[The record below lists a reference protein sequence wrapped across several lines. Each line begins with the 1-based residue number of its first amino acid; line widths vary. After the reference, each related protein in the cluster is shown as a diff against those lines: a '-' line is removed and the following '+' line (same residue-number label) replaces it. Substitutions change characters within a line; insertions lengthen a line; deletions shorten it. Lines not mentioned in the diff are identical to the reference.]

1 MTAEPRRKFLP
12 ACGIKSAGLESTLS
26 RELTWGDACPHL
38 AEFEEVLL
46 PYLDAAFNLARHLT
60 RDDHEAEDVVQDA
73 YLRALKYFDSYHGAN
88 ARAWLLR
95 IVRHTFYTLR
105 RRQRRGEL
113 LLTEFADEL
122 HSAATLPEDPERLL
136 LRRDAGRVLRDAL
149 ANLPAGSREVI
160 VLRELEGLSY
170 REISQVTGL
179 PLGTVM
185 SRLSRAR
192 ERLQLALKLHQ
203 PEER

>member
-1 MTAEPRRKFLP
+1 MNVR
-12 ACGIKSAGLESTLS
+12 
-26 RELTWGDACPHL
+26 L
-38 AEFEEVLL
+38 AQFEEILV
-46 PYLDAAFNLARHLT
+46 PHLDAAFNLARHLT

-73 YLRALKYFDSYHGAN
+73 YLRALKYFDSYNGAN

-95 IVRHTFYTLR
+95 IVRHTFYTR
-105 RRQRRGEL
+105 RRQQRRGEQ
-113 LLTEFADEL
+113 LLTAFDEDL
-122 HSAATLPEDPERLL
+122 HSSAAAPDDPERLF

-149 ANLPAGSREVI
+149 AKLPAIGREVI

-179 PLGTVM
+179 PVGTVM

-192 ERLQLALKLHQ
+192 ERLQLALKQHQ
-203 PEER
+203 TEDR

>member
-1 MTAEPRRKFLP
+1 MALP
-12 ACGIKSAGLESTLS
+12 
-26 RELTWGDACPHL
+26 L
-38 AEFEEVLL
+38 AEFEEALL
-46 PYLDAAFNLARHLT
+46 PHIDAAFNLARHLT
-60 RDDHEAEDVVQDA
+60 RDDHDAEDVVQDA
-73 YLRALKYFDSYHGAN
+73 YLRALKYFGSYHGAN

-95 IVRHTFYTLR
+95 IVRHTFYTR
-105 RRQRRGEL
+105 RRQQRRGEQ
-113 LLTEFADEL
+113 LLTAFVDDI
-122 HSAATLPEDPERLL
+122 HTAAAAPDDPERLL

-149 ANLPAGSREVI
+149 AKLPAGGREVI

-179 PLGTVM
+179 PIGTVM

-192 ERLQLALKLHQ
+192 ERLQLVLKQHE

>member
-1 MTAEPRRKFLP
+1 L
-12 ACGIKSAGLESTLS
+12 SAQV
-26 RELTWGDACPHL
+26 
-38 AEFEEVLL
+38 AEFEQVLL
-46 PYLDAAFNLARHLT
+46 PHIDAAYNLARHLT

-95 IVRHTFYTLR
+95 IVRHTFYTR
-105 RRQRRGEL
+105 WRQRRGEEL
-113 LLTEFADEL
+113 VTEFVDEI
-122 HSAATLPEDPERLL
+122 HSAAAPPDDPERLL
-136 LRRDAGRVLRDAL
+136 LRQDAGRVLRDAL
-149 ANLPAGSREVI
+149 AKLPAGGREVI

-179 PLGTVM
+179 PIGTVM

-203 PEER
+203 PEEL